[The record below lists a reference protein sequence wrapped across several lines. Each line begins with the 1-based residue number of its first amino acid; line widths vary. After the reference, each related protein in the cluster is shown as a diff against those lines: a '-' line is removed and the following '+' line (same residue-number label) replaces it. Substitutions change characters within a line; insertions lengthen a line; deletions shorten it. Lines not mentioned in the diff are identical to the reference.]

1 MFPYVGSPARAV
13 VLCVGCLMQKTME
26 PSTLYSDGLTGS
38 RIHLRTQNNRFTLI
52 IGFVGKVVTLAG
64 QVNSGKRI
72 NKTRVTVGVS
82 LQAQTPD
89 PIIPSCQRCTF
100 DFYQSQSGAALIKNK
115 SWVRTVQEIQEN
127 GTYTNKPAPQKPL
140 FI

>member
-1 MFPYVGSPARAV
+1 MKLPNEFEVSGF
-13 VLCVGCLMQKTME
+13 
-26 PSTLYSDGLTGS
+26 D
-38 RIHLRTQNNRFTLI
+38 LRTQNNRFTLI

-89 PIIPSCQRCTF
+89 PRIPYCQRCIF
-100 DFYQSQSGAALIKNK
+100 DFYQSGSVTGK
-115 SWVRTVQEIQEN
+115 SKSV
-127 GTYTNKPAPQKPL
+127 K
-140 FI
+140 